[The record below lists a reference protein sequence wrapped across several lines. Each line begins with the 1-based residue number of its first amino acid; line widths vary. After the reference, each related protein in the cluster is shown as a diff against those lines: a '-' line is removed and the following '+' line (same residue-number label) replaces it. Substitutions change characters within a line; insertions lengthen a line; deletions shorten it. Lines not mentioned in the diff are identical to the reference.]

1 MELTT
6 PALNLSSLVNLKIGE
21 TRLLHLLLPLL
32 VRTVSVLPV
41 LLEEDG
47 LLEVDKVEV
56 TVEEDKVHSEED
68 VMVTDHGKTANT
80 CLELPTLA

>member
-47 LLEVDKVEV
+47 LLEVDKVED
-56 TVEEDKVHSEED
+56 TVEEDKVHSVED
-68 VMVTDHGKTANT
+68 VMVTEVGKTANT
-80 CLELPTLA
+80 CLDLPTHV